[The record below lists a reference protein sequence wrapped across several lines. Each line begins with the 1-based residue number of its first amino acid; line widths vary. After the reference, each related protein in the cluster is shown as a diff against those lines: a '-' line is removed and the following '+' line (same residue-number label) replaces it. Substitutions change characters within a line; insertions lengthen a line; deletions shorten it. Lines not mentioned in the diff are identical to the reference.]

1 MIIIGLSFLTYLLMY
16 ISPGDPALKKL
27 NAQGITV
34 SEETLEAAREEMGLN
49 EPFLARYA
57 QWLGNALTGD
67 LGTSYKDG
75 MPVAGKLTH
84 ALRYTLILSVASLAV
99 SLIVSLPLAVISA
112 VKKDGI
118 LDNIVKLLSF
128 IGNSLPN
135 FLISVLLMYFFCVKT
150 DLLPVLADESV
161 KGLILPCL
169 ALAIPMCSRFLRQF
183 RAEVLEQL
191 GHDYVLGAKAR
202 GVKSSIILFKNVLHN
217 AAIPILTIVALSIGS
232 LLGGSVVVETI
243 FRWPGIG
250 KLVMDSIT
258 ARDYP
263 VIQGFVIF
271 TSCIYVLINLA
282 ADLCYRRLDPRVWQM
297 CGERMDLTMTARKK
311 QKRRLCVFLTLA
323 GVLMLI
329 GLLAPL
335 IVPNDPNAT
344 NAANMNASPS
354 AKYLF
359 GTDRYGRCVFSRVLM
374 GARTSIFSAVV
385 LVAVTFVIGTV
396 LGMIAGWYGGAVDSI
411 IMRIVDI
418 MLAFPQMVLAIA
430 VAGILGGGMI
440 NAMLAMGL
448 SGWTLYARLARA
460 QVIAMKNEPFI
471 SAARLSG
478 CSNIKIMLH
487 YLLPCMLGSLI
498 VNAATQL
505 GVMMIGIAGLSFLG
519 IGVTEP
525 HAEWGSMINQS
536 RAYMQLAPW
545 ATLAP
550 AGATVVTVM
559 IFNCL
564 GDFLRDYLDVEAAK

>member
-150 DLLPVLADESV
+150 DLLPVIADESV

-191 GHDYVLGAKAR
+191 GRDYVLGAKAR
-202 GVKSSIILFKNVLHN
+202 GVKSSVILFKNVLHN
-217 AAIPILTIVALSIGS
+217 AAIPILTIVALSVGM

-282 ADLCYRRLDPRVWQM
+282 ADLCYRSLDPRVGQM
-297 CGERMDLTMTARKK
+297 
-311 QKRRLCVFLTLA
+311 
-323 GVLMLI
+323 
-329 GLLAPL
+329 
-335 IVPNDPNAT
+335 
-344 NAANMNASPS
+344 
-354 AKYLF
+354 
-359 GTDRYGRCVFSRVLM
+359 
-374 GARTSIFSAVV
+374 
-385 LVAVTFVIGTV
+385 
-396 LGMIAGWYGGAVDSI
+396 
-411 IMRIVDI
+411 
-418 MLAFPQMVLAIA
+418 
-430 VAGILGGGMI
+430 
-440 NAMLAMGL
+440 
-448 SGWTLYARLARA
+448 
-460 QVIAMKNEPFI
+460 
-471 SAARLSG
+471 
-478 CSNIKIMLH
+478 
-487 YLLPCMLGSLI
+487 
-498 VNAATQL
+498 
-505 GVMMIGIAGLSFLG
+505 
-519 IGVTEP
+519 
-525 HAEWGSMINQS
+525 
-536 RAYMQLAPW
+536 
-545 ATLAP
+545 
-550 AGATVVTVM
+550 
-559 IFNCL
+559 
-564 GDFLRDYLDVEAAK
+564 

>member
-1 MIIIGLSFLTYLLMY
+1 
-16 ISPGDPALKKL
+16 
-27 NAQGITV
+27 
-34 SEETLEAAREEMGLN
+34 
-49 EPFLARYA
+49 
-57 QWLGNALTGD
+57 
-67 LGTSYKDG
+67 
-75 MPVAGKLTH
+75 
-84 ALRYTLILSVASLAV
+84 
-99 SLIVSLPLAVISA
+99 
-112 VKKDGI
+112 
-118 LDNIVKLLSF
+118 
-128 IGNSLPN
+128 
-135 FLISVLLMYFFCVKT
+135 
-150 DLLPVLADESV
+150 
-161 KGLILPCL
+161 
-169 ALAIPMCSRFLRQF
+169 
-183 RAEVLEQL
+183 
-191 GHDYVLGAKAR
+191 
-202 GVKSSIILFKNVLHN
+202 
-217 AAIPILTIVALSIGS
+217 
-232 LLGGSVVVETI
+232 
-243 FRWPGIG
+243 
-250 KLVMDSIT
+250 
-258 ARDYP
+258 
-263 VIQGFVIF
+263 
-271 TSCIYVLINLA
+271 
-282 ADLCYRRLDPRVWQM
+282 
-297 CGERMDLTMTARKK
+297 MDLTMTARKK

-418 MLAFPQMVLAIA
+418 M
-430 VAGILGGGMI
+430 I

-550 AGATVVTVM
+550 AVATVVTVM